1 MQYGTF
7 KIVMKSNVIV
17 AMEVPFHVFF
27 FNSLLVHFENFLNL
41 KALLS

>member
-27 FNSLLVHFENFLNL
+27 LIHFWRTL
-41 KALLS
+41 KTS